1 MVGPNIKSA
10 TFLVSLLLA
19 GLALGWALQLIDRL
33 FGFPK
38 LLPYPINFAGL
49 AIIAFGSWMRLWA
62 GAVFYRQNP
71 SMVSFN
77 VPPKLVTTGPW
88 RYSRNPL
95 YLGLIMIGLGFSIF
109 FSSYSD
115 LIFTL
120 VGAVLLHL
128 EVVMH
133 EEEVL
138 TQKFGNVYLD
148 YKKQIRRW
156 I

>member
-10 TFLVSLLLA
+10 GFLVSLLLA
-19 GLALGWALQLIDRL
+19 GLVLGWILQTVDRIV
-33 FGFPK
+33 GFPR
-38 LLPYPINFAGL
+38 LLPYPINSAGL
-49 AIIAFGSWMRLWA
+49 ALIAFGSWIRLWA

-71 SMVSFN
+71 SMVSFK
-77 VPPKLVTTGPW
+77 VPPKLVITGPW

-109 FSSYSD
+109 FFSYSD
-115 LIFTL
+115 LILTL
-120 VGAVLLHL
+120 VGALLLHL

-133 EEEVL
+133 EEKVL
-138 TQKFGNVYLD
+138 TQKFGNIYLD

>member
-10 TFLVSLLLA
+10 VFLVSLLLA
-19 GLALGWALQLIDRL
+19 GLVLGWALQLVDRL
-33 FGFPK
+33 IGFPK
-38 LLPYPINFAGL
+38 LLPYPINFSGL
-49 AIIAFGSWMRLWA
+49 ALLAFGSWIRFWT
-62 GAVFYRQNP
+62 GTVFYRQNP
-71 SMVSFN
+71 SMVSFK

-95 YLGLIMIGLGFSIF
+95 YLGLIVIGLGFSIF
-109 FSSYSD
+109 FFSYSD
-115 LIFTL
+115 LILTL

-133 EEEVL
+133 EEKVL
-138 TQKFGNVYLD
+138 SQKFGNIYLD
-148 YKKQIRRW
+148 YKTHVRRW

>member
-1 MVGPNIKSA
+1 MVGPITKS
-10 TFLVSLLLA
+10 TIFLVSLLLA
-19 GLALGWALQLIDRL
+19 GVALGWALQLVDRL
-33 FGFPK
+33 VGFPK
-38 LLPYPINFAGL
+38 MLPYPINFAGL
-49 AIIAFGSWMRLWA
+49 ALIAFGSWIRVWA

-88 RYSRNPL
+88 RHSRNPL
-95 YLGLIMIGLGFSIF
+95 YLGLIMIGLGFSTFF
-109 FSSYSD
+109 FSYSS
-115 LIFTL
+115 LILTL

-133 EEEVL
+133 EEKVL
-138 TQKFGNVYLD
+138 RQKFGNIYLD
-148 YKKQIRRW
+148 YKTQIRKW

>member
-1 MVGPNIKSA
+1 MVGPNTKSA
-10 TFLVSLLLA
+10 VFLVSLLLA
-19 GLALGWALQLIDRL
+19 GVVLGWVLQLVDRL
-33 FGFPK
+33 VSFPK

-49 AIIAFGSWMRLWA
+49 SLIAFGSWIRLWA

-71 SMVSFN
+71 SMVSFK

-95 YLGLIMIGLGFSIF
+95 YLGLIMIGLGFSILF
-109 FSSYSD
+109 FSYSD
-115 LIFTL
+115 LILTL
-120 VGAVLLHL
+120 IGAVLLHL

-133 EEEVL
+133 EEKVL
-138 TQKFGNVYLD
+138 SEKFGNIYLD
-148 YKKQIRRW
+148 YKTKIRRW